1 MRRRSPCCARDRSR
15 GGGGRTQFVTPPPG
29 RSYAWP
35 VRVPPGQD
43 AVRAAYADAF
53 DRACQDGDVDG
64 MATAALGLASLQRF
78 GEPVGRLPAVLHQ
91 AYLES
96 AALPATR
103 ARLAAALARA
113 WAYGYD
119 PQRGRP
125 FAREAVALAETLD
138 DARLLAGALDAHLAT
153 CWGPDDLS
161 ERLHITARLREVTA
175 HLDDEQPRLD
185 AHLWRLTTALET
197 VDVLAVHRELAALD
211 VLADETGSPTVRYF
225 ATARRAM
232 HAILVGDYDE
242 GEALVAATDE
252 RGAEAAIPDAFGV
265 YHTLRAELARQ
276 TGDRDVLKV
285 EAELYE
291 SHAVEHGI
299 QSLLAE
305 AAVLWL
311 EVGDTDRAGSLAVR
325 AAGVGLHT
333 VPRDVDFLLTV
344 SKVVE
349 AAAGSGNSDLAGEGI
364 ELLRPYCGRAVVN
377 AGAVTCQGVVDD
389 YLWRAA
395 TLVGDP
401 HADEWRAA
409 AVAAYRKL
417 NASWWLRR
425 VTTARRPSAQAGLAA
440 RVVHLRP
447 LPGGAAW
454 SVGADGAQQML
465 PDMKGLH
472 YLRALLMRPTADVPA
487 LELAALIA
495 GHATVVSETHVGE
508 RADRKALA
516 SYRER
521 LRDIDRELAEAQGWA
536 DAARVERLSDERD
549 ALVDEIRGATGLGGR
564 PRVIGGNAERA
575 RVAVRKAIAAA
586 LSRVKE
592 HDATTARL
600 LRASVHTGGVC
611 RYDPDPDS
619 PISWVLRDPS

>member
-1 MRRRSPCCARDRSR
+1 
-15 GGGGRTQFVTPPPG
+15 
-29 RSYAWP
+29 
-35 VRVPPGQD
+35 VRVTPGQD

-53 DRACQDGDVDG
+53 HRARQDGDVDG
-64 MATAALGLASLQRF
+64 MAAAALGLASLQRF
-78 GEPVGRLPAVLHQ
+78 GEPVGRLPALLHQ
-91 AYLES
+91 AYLAS
-96 AALPATR
+96 AALPTTR
-103 ARLAAALARA
+103 ARLAAALARS

-119 PQRGRP
+119 APRGRP
-125 FAREAVALAETLD
+125 FAQEAVALAETLD
-138 DARLLAGALDAHLAT
+138 DAALLAGALDAHLAT
-153 CWGPDDLS
+153 CWGPDDLA
-161 ERLHITARLREVTA
+161 ERLQITARLREVTA

-197 VDVLAVHRELAALD
+197 VDVLGVHRELAALD

-232 HAILVGDYDE
+232 HAILIGDYRQAA
-242 GEALVAATDE
+242 ALVGHVDE

-265 YHTLRAELARQ
+265 YHTLRAELARH
-276 TGDRDVLKV
+276 TGDREVLKA

-291 SHAVEHGI
+291 IHAVEHGL

-311 EVGDTDRAGSLAVR
+311 ELGDTDRAGRLAVR
-325 AAGVGLHT
+325 SAGVGLHT

-349 AAAGSGNSDLAGEGI
+349 AGAGSGNRDMAGEGL
-364 ELLRPYCGRAVVN
+364 ELLLPYRGRAVVN

-395 TLVGDP
+395 ALVDEQR
-401 HADEWRAA
+401 ADEWRVAA
-409 AVAAYRKL
+409 AAAYRKL
-417 NASWWLRR
+417 NAPWWLQR
-425 VTTARRPSAQAGLAA
+425 VAAARLPTQWSLSAA

-447 LPGGAAW
+447 LAGGDAW
-454 SVGADGAQQML
+454 SVGPDGAQLML

-472 YLRALLMRPTADVPA
+472 YLRALLMRPAADVPA

-495 GHATVVSETHVGE
+495 GHATVWSEAHTGE
-508 RADRKALA
+508 RADRQALA
-516 SYRER
+516 NYRER
-521 LRDIDRELAEAQGWA
+521 LRDIDGELAEAQDWA
-536 DAARVERLSDERD
+536 DAARVERLSAERD
-549 ALVDEIRGATGLGGR
+549 ALLDEIRNATGLGGR
-564 PRVIGGNAERA
+564 PRVTGGSAERA

-586 LSRVKE
+586 LSRVEE
-592 HDATTARL
+592 HDAATARL
-600 LRASVHTGGVC
+600 LRGSVHTGGTC

-619 PISWVLRDPS
+619 PVSWVLRDPT